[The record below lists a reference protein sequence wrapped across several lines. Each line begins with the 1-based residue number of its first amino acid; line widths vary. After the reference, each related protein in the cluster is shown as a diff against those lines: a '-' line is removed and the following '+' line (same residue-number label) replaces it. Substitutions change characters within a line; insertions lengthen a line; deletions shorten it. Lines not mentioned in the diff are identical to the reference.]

1 MSNKEKESLLITIQI
16 ISSIVSI
23 GTVIISIILLYLKI
37 IAKTSKNNTY
47 GTYNI
52 SHLLVSSDQ
61 TFLSYY
67 ALATTLK
74 SYFVA
79 NGQSSSDVTSF
90 QTFTLNLN
98 MVKNSVYYV
107 SVHNCDSEFYVQKI
121 WLTNNA

>member
-1 MSNKEKESLLITIQI
+1 MVNLRIILPRQPRVHLL
-16 ISSIVSI
+16 V
-23 GTVIISIILLYLKI
+23 VIISIILLHLKI

-52 SHLLVSSDQ
+52 SHLFVSSDQ

-67 ALATTLK
+67 ALATALK

-107 SVHNCDSEFYVQKI
+107 GVHNCDSEFYVQKI